1 VKSKTARAGEE
12 EEEEEEVKAPKTLR
26 IKKSRQA
33 PAIF

>member
-1 VKSKTARAGEE
+1 VKSKTARAGE